1 MYKLVIANKNYSSW
15 SLRAWLYLTESNIAF
30 EEIRIPLFTGN
41 WQEEV
46 ARYSPGGLVPVLL
59 DGGIT
64 VWDSM
69 AIIEHAREQHPDAVG
84 WPVSDRARAHARSMS
99 AEMHSGFLAL
109 RGELPQ
115 NLRVRRKLNVGQL
128 SEKCRKDIG
137 RVDALWT
144 ECRKQYGG
152 DGKWLFGE
160 FSIADVMFAPVALRF
175 LTYSIP
181 ISDQSR
187 EFVEAVCSLE
197 SVQQWIEDSRA
208 EPESLSF
215 YDDPGT

>member
-59 DGGIT
+59 DDDMT

-69 AIIEHAREQHPDAVG
+69 AIIEHVREQHPDAVG
-84 WPVSDRARAHARSMS
+84 WPVSNVARAHARSVS

-115 NLRVRRKLNVGQL
+115 NLRIRRKLDLGQL

-137 RVDALWT
+137 FAAL
-144 ECRKQYGG
+144 
-152 DGKWLFGE
+152 F
-160 FSIADVMFAPVALRF
+160 
-175 LTYSIP
+175 
-181 ISDQSR
+181 
-187 EFVEAVCSLE
+187 
-197 SVQQWIEDSRA
+197 
-208 EPESLSF
+208 
-215 YDDPGT
+215 